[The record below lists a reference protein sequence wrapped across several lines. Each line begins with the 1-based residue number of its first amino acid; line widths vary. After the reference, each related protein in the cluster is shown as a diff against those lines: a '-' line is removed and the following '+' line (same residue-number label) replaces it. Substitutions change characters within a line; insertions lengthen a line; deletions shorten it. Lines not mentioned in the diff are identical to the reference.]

1 VQDVET
7 SHAELAE
14 VTRQN
19 DSEYA
24 DALQIKG
31 GGLHRVVPQ
40 VTIALP
46 SDYHG
51 KMHKVDT
58 SMVISKEELGK

>member
-31 GGLHRVVPQ
+31 GVYMGWYHR
-40 VTIALP
+40 LP
-46 SDYHG
+46 SHC
-51 KMHKVDT
+51 HQT
-58 SMVISKEELGK
+58 TMVKCIK